1 MTAPCACAS
10 ARNATPASTMAEP
23 QGIYRR
29 TASAT
34 MAVDDCWRR
43 IGVRG
48 DGSCPAL
55 VQHAHCRNCPTY
67 AQAAAM
73 LLDAQRLDQLDDAL
87 PDAATV
93 AVETDDPLAG
103 HGTALSCLVFRI
115 GEEWLALPTA
125 ALGEV
130 TAPGPVH
137 SLPHRRDAAVLGLAA
152 VRGNL
157 LVCLSLARLFGAGSA
172 MPATGKAGKEDRA
185 AGSRFLILGQGRA
198 ALALPVDEVSGVV
211 RVPGSALQPLPAT
224 LGRASA
230 RYTQALFLDQ
240 GRSIGLLDAAPL
252 RQALA
257 RSLA

>member
-1 MTAPCACAS
+1 
-10 ARNATPASTMAEP
+10 MAEP
-23 QGIYRR
+23 QRIFGGN
-29 TASAT
+29 SAAT
-34 MAVDDCWRR
+34 VAVDDCWRR

-55 VQHAHCRNCPTY
+55 AQHAHCRNCPTY

-73 LLDAQRLDQLDDAL
+73 LLDAQQLDQLADAL
-87 PDAATV
+87 PDAATF
-93 AVETDDPLAG
+93 AMEADDPFAG

-130 TAPGPVH
+130 TAPCPVH

-157 LVCLSLARLFGAGSA
+157 LVCLSLARLFGTGSA
-172 MPATGKAGKEDRA
+172 TPAIGNADEA
-185 AGSRFLILGQGRA
+185 AGNRFLILGQGRA
-198 ALALPVDEVSGVV
+198 ALALPVAEVSGMV
-211 RVPGSALQPLPAT
+211 RVPGPALQPLPAT

-230 RYTQALFLDQ
+230 RYTQALFLDH
-240 GRSIGLLDAAPL
+240 GRSIGLLDAALL

>member
-1 MTAPCACAS
+1 
-10 ARNATPASTMAEP
+10 MAEP
-23 QGIYRR
+23 QGIFHGI
-29 TASAT
+29 SAPT
-34 MAVDDCWRR
+34 VAVDDCWRR

-55 VQHAHCRNCPTY
+55 AEHAHCRNCPTY

-73 LLDAQRLDQLDDAL
+73 LLDAQQLDQLADAL
-87 PDAATV
+87 PDAAT
-93 AVETDDPLAG
+93 LAAEADNPYAG
-103 HGTALSCLVFRI
+103 GGTALSCLVFRV

-130 TAPGPVH
+130 TAPCPVH
-137 SLPHRRDAAVLGLAA
+137 TLPHRRDAAVLGLAA

-157 LVCLSLARLFGAGSA
+157 LVCLSLARLFGTGGSTPAPPTPPTLPNKGDAG
-172 MPATGKAGKEDRA
+172 EA

-198 ALALPVDEVSGVV
+198 ALALPVAEVSGVV
-211 RVPGSALQPLPAT
+211 RVPGPALQPLPAT

-230 RYTQALFLDQ
+230 RYTQALFLDH
-240 GRSIGLLDAAPL
+240 GRSIGLLDAALL

>member
-1 MTAPCACAS
+1 
-10 ARNATPASTMAEP
+10 MAETQAHP
-23 QGIYRR
+23 F
-29 TASAT
+29 AT
-34 MAVDDCWRR
+34 VVRAAGVDDCWRR

-55 VQHAHCRNCPTY
+55 AEHAHCRNCPTY

-73 LLDAQRLDQLDDAL
+73 LLDAQQLDQALQEL
-87 PDAATV
+87 PDAA
-93 AVETDDPLAG
+93 DDSGNDSSDDHAQDASALA
-103 HGTALSCLVFRI
+103 CLVFRI
-115 GEEWLALPTA
+115 GDEWLALPTT

-130 TAPGPVH
+130 TAPCPVH

-157 LVCLSLARLFGAGSA
+157 LACLSLAHLFDPGAA
-172 MPATGKAGKEDRA
+172 RAELDA

-198 ALALPVDEVSGVV
+198 AIALPVAEIAGIV
-211 RVPGSALQPLPAT
+211 RVRRAALQPLPAT
-224 LGRASA
+224 LARGSA
-230 RYTQALFLDQ
+230 RYAQALFLHQ
-240 GRSIGLLDAAPL
+240 GRSVGLLDAAQV

>member
-1 MTAPCACAS
+1 MTAPRACAS
-10 ARNATPASTMAEP
+10 ARSATPASTMAEIQAP
-23 QGIYRR
+23 LPATPAATLARTDGI
-29 TASAT
+29 
-34 MAVDDCWRR
+34 DDCWRR

-55 VQHAHCRNCPTY
+55 AEHAHCRNCPTY

-73 LLDAQRLDQLDDAL
+73 LLDTRQLEQALQELPEAASLSGVVDDEDTAAQRGAAL
-87 PDAATV
+87 A
-93 AVETDDPLAG
+93 
-103 HGTALSCLVFRI
+103 CLVFRI
-115 GEEWLALPTA
+115 GDEWLALPTA

-130 TAPGPVH
+130 TAPCPVH

-157 LVCLSLARLFGAGSA
+157 LACLSLARLF
-172 MPATGKAGKEDRA
+172 EVDA
-185 AGSRFLILGQGRA
+185 AHGDGHASGSRFLILGQGRA
-198 ALALPVDEVSGVV
+198 AIALPVAEVAGIARVPRAALLALP
-211 RVPGSALQPLPAT
+211 AT
-224 LGRASA
+224 MARASA

-240 GRSIGLLDAAPL
+240 GRSVGLLDAAQV

>member
-1 MTAPCACAS
+1 
-10 ARNATPASTMAEP
+10 MAETRAHP
-23 QGIYRR
+23 F
-29 TASAT
+29 AT
-34 MAVDDCWRR
+34 MVRAAGVDDCWRR

-55 VQHAHCRNCPTY
+55 AEHAHCRNCPTY

-73 LLDAQRLDQLDDAL
+73 LLEAQQLDQALQEL
-87 PDAATV
+87 PDAA
-93 AVETDDPLAG
+93 DLASAADENG
-103 HGTALSCLVFRI
+103 NGSGNDNAHDASALACLVFRI
-115 GEEWLALPTA
+115 GDEWLALPTA
-125 ALGEV
+125 TLGEV
-130 TAPGPVH
+130 TAPCPVH

-157 LVCLSLARLFGAGSA
+157 LACLSLAHLFDTGAA
-172 MPATGKAGKEDRA
+172 QAELDA

-198 ALALPVDEVSGVV
+198 AIALPVAEIAGIV
-211 RVPGSALQPLPAT
+211 RVRRAALQPLPAT
-224 LGRASA
+224 LARGSA

-240 GRSIGLLDAAPL
+240 GRSVGLLDAAQV

>member
-1 MTAPCACAS
+1 
-10 ARNATPASTMAEP
+10 MAEP
-23 QGIYRR
+23 QG
-29 TASAT
+29 TFSGTFAGSSGNFADTSAAT
-34 MAVDDCWRR
+34 VVVDDCWRR

-55 VQHAHCRNCPTY
+55 AEHAHCRNCPTY

-73 LLDAQRLDQLDDAL
+73 LLDAQQLDQLADSL
-87 PDAATV
+87 PDAAM
-93 AVETDDPLAG
+93 LAAEADG
-103 HGTALSCLVFRI
+103 PYTGDGTALSCLVFRI
-115 GEEWLALPTA
+115 GDEWLALPTA

-130 TAPGPVH
+130 TAPCPVH

-157 LVCLSLARLFGAGSA
+157 LVCLSLARLFGSGAGTRSA
-172 MPATGKAGKEDRA
+172 RPATVDAGEA

-198 ALALPVDEVSGVV
+198 ALALPVAEVSGVV
-211 RVPGSALQPLPAT
+211 RVARPALQPLPAT

-230 RYTQALFLDQ
+230 HYSQALFLDQ
-240 GRSIGLLDAAPL
+240 GRSVGLLDATLL

>member
-1 MTAPCACAS
+1 
-10 ARNATPASTMAEP
+10 MAEP
-23 QGIYRR
+23 QGIFRG
-29 TASAT
+29 TCAAT
-34 MAVDDCWRR
+34 VAVDDCWRR

-55 VQHAHCRNCPTY
+55 AEHAHCRNCPTY

-73 LLDAQRLDQLDDAL
+73 LLDAQQLDLPDLLDQNADAL
-87 PDAATV
+87 PDAA
-93 AVETDDPLAG
+93 AMGGEADDPYAG

-130 TAPGPVH
+130 TAPCPVH

-157 LVCLSLARLFGAGSA
+157 LVCLSLARLFGTGEAGD
-172 MPATGKAGKEDRA
+172 AGEA

-198 ALALPVDEVSGVV
+198 ALALPVAEVSGVV
-211 RVPGSALQPLPAT
+211 RVSGPALQPLPAT

-230 RYTQALFLDQ
+230 RYTQALFLDH
-240 GRSIGLLDAAPL
+240 GRSVGLLDAALL

>member
-1 MTAPCACAS
+1 
-10 ARNATPASTMAEP
+10 MAEP
-23 QGIYRR
+23 QGIFRG
-29 TASAT
+29 TCAAT
-34 MAVDDCWRR
+34 VAVDDCWRR

-55 VQHAHCRNCPTY
+55 AEHAHCRNCPTY
-67 AQAAAM
+67 AQAAAR
-73 LLDAQRLDQLDDAL
+73 LLDAQQLDQVADAL
-87 PDAATV
+87 PDAATL
-93 AVETDDPLAG
+93 AVEADDPYAG

-130 TAPGPVH
+130 TAPCPVH

-157 LVCLSLARLFGAGSA
+157 LVCLSLARLFGSGSSTPTP
-172 MPATGKAGKEDRA
+172 PASGDAVEAD
-185 AGSRFLILGQGRA
+185 GSRFLILGQGRA
-198 ALALPVDEVSGVV
+198 ALALPVAEVSGVV
-211 RVPGSALQPLPAT
+211 RMPGAALQPLPAT

-230 RYTQALFLDQ
+230 RYTQALFMDQ
-240 GRSIGLLDAAPL
+240 GRSIGLLDAALL

>member
-1 MTAPCACAS
+1 
-10 ARNATPASTMAEP
+10 MAEIQAP
-23 QGIYRR
+23 PF
-29 TASAT
+29 AT
-34 MAVDDCWRR
+34 VVRAAAVDDCWRR

-55 VQHAHCRNCPTY
+55 AEHAHCRNCPTY

-73 LLDAQRLDQLDDAL
+73 LLDAQQLDHALQEL
-87 PDAATV
+87 PDAA
-93 AVETDDPLAG
+93 DLAG
-103 HGTALSCLVFRI
+103 AADESSHANAQDANALACLVFRI
-115 GEEWLALPTA
+115 GDEWLALPSA

-157 LVCLSLARLFGAGSA
+157 LACLSLAHLFDTGAP
-172 MPATGKAGKEDRA
+172 PAEPDAT
-185 AGSRFLILGQGRA
+185 GSRFLILGQGRA
-198 ALALPVDEVSGVV
+198 AIALPVAEIAGIV
-211 RVPGSALQPLPAT
+211 RVRRAALQPLPAT
-224 LGRASA
+224 LARASA
-230 RYTQALFLDQ
+230 RYTEALFVDQ
-240 GRSIGLLDAAPL
+240 GRSIGLLDAARI

>member
-1 MTAPCACAS
+1 
-10 ARNATPASTMAEP
+10 MAETQAHP
-23 QGIYRR
+23 F
-29 TASAT
+29 AT
-34 MAVDDCWRR
+34 VVRAAGVDDCWRR

-55 VQHAHCRNCPTY
+55 AEHAHCRNCPTY

-73 LLDAQRLDQLDDAL
+73 LLDAQQLDQALQEL
-87 PDAATV
+87 PDAA
-93 AVETDDPLAG
+93 DDSGNDSGNDRGDDHAQDDSALA
-103 HGTALSCLVFRI
+103 CLVFRI

-130 TAPGPVH
+130 TAPSPVH

-157 LVCLSLARLFGAGSA
+157 LACLSLAHLFDTGAA
-172 MPATGKAGKEDRA
+172 QAELDA

-198 ALALPVDEVSGVV
+198 AIALPVAEIAGIV
-211 RVPGSALQPLPAT
+211 RVRRAALEPLPAT
-224 LGRASA
+224 LARGSA
-230 RYTQALFLDQ
+230 RYTQALFVDQ
-240 GRSIGLLDAAPL
+240 GRSVGLLDAAQV